1 MAIGIYR
8 TCPDMTTPKSK
19 LSLFLSIAV
28 LLSLTL
34 AVGCR
39 GFFVNPKLTSLT
51 VNPTTATISQGQTQS
66 IIATG
71 NFDDGSTKNLT
82 GTVSWTSSDPACAQV
97 STTGEVTAATTV
109 ATTCTTTITATSGA
123 FTATATI
130 TVTPGTL
137 ISITLTALATTVPA
151 GSTVTFTAKGTYSG
165 SSTQQDI
172 TNQVSWIVSDTTI
185 LTMTQGNGSGTISS
199 TATHGATVNVNA
211 TLSGI
216 TSNTV
221 TITVQ

>member
-34 AVGCR
+34 AAGCR
-39 GFFVNPKLTSLT
+39 GFFVNAKLT
-51 VNPTTATISQGQTQS
+51 NPTTATISQGQTQS

-97 STTGEVTAATTV
+97 STTGVVTAATTV

-185 LTMTQGNGSGTISS
+185 LTMTQGSGSGTISS
-199 TATHGATVNVNA
+199 SATSGATVNVNA

-221 TITVQ
+221 TITMQ

>member
-1 MAIGIYR
+1 MAIGIYK
-8 TCPDMTTPKSK
+8 TCPGMKPKRK
-19 LSLFLSIAV
+19 LPLFLCLAV
-28 LLSLTL
+28 LLTLTL
-34 AVGCR
+34 AAGCR

-51 VNPTTATISQGQTQS
+51 VNPTTTTISQGQTQA
-66 IIATG
+66 IVATG

-82 GTVSWTSSDPACAQV
+82 GTVTWTSSTPSCATV
-97 STTGEVTAATTV
+97 SSTGVVTAATTV
-109 ATTCTTTITATSGA
+109 ATTCTTTISATSGA

-130 TVTPGTL
+130 TVTPGSL
-137 ISITLTALATTVPA
+137 ISINLMASATSVA
-151 GSTVTFTAKGTYSG
+151 KGSTVTFTAKGTYSG

-185 LTMTQGNGSGTISS
+185 LTMTQGSGSGTISS
-199 TATHGATVNVNA
+199 SATSGATVNVSA